1 MNIGKQIVIK
11 KRWIELGLIIFIALI
26 VLIGLFSGQKD
37 GFEPVKFYNHY
48 KAVNIGEGITFFDIF
63 YLIVIGFISG
73 TIGGMLGMGGGVLK
87 VSNLHLL
94 FGYEMIFAR
103 AVSLL
108 SYVAISIS
116 AYFRYKKYNFILWN
130 VVKML
135 IPSAILGALIGVILG
150 NIFNERI
157 IEIFLGLYALFSGI
171 IVLNHIWTE
180 PFEKE
185 IEELPKEAINETA
198 VSAIGMGMGF
208 ISSIIGISGGVLST
222 PLQESILKIPLKNAI
237 ANSVTAA
244 IFCSF
249 TASVL
254 IIWTALHNG
263 YFSISKVL
271 LVTLCLIPGNIAGGQ
286 VGSYLTKRLSLIYIR
301 VLFAIMAF
309 IIGFIILV

>member
-11 KRWIELGLIIFIALI
+11 KRWVELGTAIFIVVI
-26 VLIGLFSGQKD
+26 VLLALFSGQKD

-48 KAVNIGEGITFFDIF
+48 KDVNLGGDITFLDIL

-73 TIGGMLGMGGGVLK
+73 PIGGMLGMGGGVLK

-94 FGYEMIFAR
+94 FGYEMVFAR

-116 AYFRYKKYNFILWN
+116 AFFRYRRYNFILWN
-130 VVKML
+130 IVKFL
-135 IPSAILGALIGVILG
+135 IPSSILGALIGVILG

-157 IEIFLGLYALFSGI
+157 IENFLGLYALFSGI
-171 IVLNHIWTE
+171 LVLNHIWTE
-180 PFEKE
+180 PFENEIKE
-185 IEELPKEAINETA
+185 FPKEAINETA
-198 VSAIGMGMGF
+198 VSGIGIGMGF

-237 ANSVTAA
+237 ANSVTTA

-254 IIWTALHNG
+254 IIWTSLHSG
-263 YFSISKVL
+263 YFSISKVF

-286 VGSYLTKRLSLIYIR
+286 VGSYLTKRLSLNYIR
-301 VLFAIMAF
+301 VLFANIAF
-309 IIGFIILV
+309 IIGFKILA